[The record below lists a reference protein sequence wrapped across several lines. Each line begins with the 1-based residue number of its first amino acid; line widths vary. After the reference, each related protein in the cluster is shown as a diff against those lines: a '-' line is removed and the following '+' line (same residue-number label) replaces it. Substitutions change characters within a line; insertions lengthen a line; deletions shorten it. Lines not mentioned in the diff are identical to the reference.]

1 MKKPTNDNQ
10 ESLQITSYQID
21 RAKVSKDGLV
31 RFNLTLNG
39 VSINGCRVA
48 EGKNGDFIAF
58 PSYKG
63 TDGKY
68 YQHVWVRLSSED
80 QDKILKEV
88 EDMIN

>member
-1 MKKPTNDNQ
+1 MKKPNNEQ
-10 ESLQITSYQID
+10 EFLKIQSYQID

-39 VSINGCRVA
+39 VAINGCRVA

-63 TDGKY
+63 SDGKY
-68 YQHVWVRLSSED
+68 YQHVFVRLSQED